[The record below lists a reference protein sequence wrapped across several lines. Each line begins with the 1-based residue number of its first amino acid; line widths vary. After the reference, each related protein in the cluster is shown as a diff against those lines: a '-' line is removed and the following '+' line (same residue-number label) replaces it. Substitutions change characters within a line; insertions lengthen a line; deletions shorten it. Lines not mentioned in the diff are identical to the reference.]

1 MDNQTKVI
9 LGLLVLIA
17 ILIGIFT
24 LKVTG
29 VIKPS
34 EKEPVKTEDIHEI
47 QEAKETENFIF
58 SNEKNF
64 IIKVLGFFT
73 MYAIAITI
81 IMFIVN
87 MVLAIGEAKLYRKI
101 SMPDWAISFQY
112 VYPVIN
118 LILGFGN
125 GIVVNIIKIVI
136 ALVSLSCLCEFFGC
150 LGMSKWWPLSM
161 AVGLILTIIGIFKLG
176 INIWIII
183 GIFLILAYLYAHVV
197 TSIRLAKKFDKGIL
211 FTIMLILLPGIFQ
224 PVLGFER

>member
-9 LGLLVLIA
+9 LGLLILIA
-17 ILIGIFT
+17 ILIGILT

-34 EKEPVKTEDIHEI
+34 EKEPVKTEDIQEI

-58 SNEKNF
+58 SNERNF

-101 SMPDWAISFQY
+101 FRQ
-112 VYPVIN
+112 
-118 LILGFGN
+118 
-125 GIVVNIIKIVI
+125 
-136 ALVSLSCLCEFFGC
+136 
-150 LGMSKWWPLSM
+150 
-161 AVGLILTIIGIFKLG
+161 
-176 INIWIII
+176 
-183 GIFLILAYLYAHVV
+183 
-197 TSIRLAKKFDKGIL
+197 
-211 FTIMLILLPGIFQ
+211 
-224 PVLGFER
+224 